1 MILING
7 QFFKKLRDF
16 FGGPVVEN
24 SPATSRDMGS
34 IPGLGT
40 KIPRATG
47 QLNLCVKT
55 PEACL
60 F

>member
-1 MILING
+1 MIL
-7 QFFKKLRDF
+7 KKLRDF